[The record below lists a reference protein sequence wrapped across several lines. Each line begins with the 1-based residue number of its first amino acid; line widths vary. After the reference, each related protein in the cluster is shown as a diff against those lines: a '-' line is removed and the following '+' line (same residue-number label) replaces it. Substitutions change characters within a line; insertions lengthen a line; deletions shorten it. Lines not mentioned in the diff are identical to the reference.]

1 MPDVAHPL
9 CEFPNDRPPVPAALR
24 VARKRPPLSRS
35 GAALS
40 GDAPLRQIGSIPL
53 FAGLPEFQL
62 AALAEASREKCYGK
76 DAWVFLKGDRPSSLF
91 AILSGTVK
99 IACQSPSG
107 GEKILDLLGPGQVF
121 GEASLL
127 LDCPYPYS
135 AAALSHTR
143 LMHVEGGALRTLING
158 SPGFSRRMLSRLSQ
172 GIYAIINDL
181 EDYRMRAPRERIVR
195 FLLDQCGLSAQA
207 RPVIAFPAPK
217 HIFASRLGMTPEAL
231 SRGLRDLRDAGLIEA
246 GKVDVKVLDRHGLKL
261 LLD

>member
-1 MPDVAHPL
+1 MPDVASLH
-9 CEFPNDRPPVPAALR
+9 CEFPNDRPPVSAVSR
-24 VARKRPPLSRS
+24 VARKRSPLSRG

-40 GDAPLRQIGSIPL
+40 GDAPLWQIAAIPL

-62 AALAEASREKCYGK
+62 AALAEASREKSYGK
-76 DAWVFLKGDRPSSLF
+76 DAWVFLKGDRPSGLF
-91 AILSGTVK
+91 AIVSGSVK

-121 GEASLL
+121 GDASLL

-135 AAALSHTR
+135 AAALSHTC
-143 LMHVEGGALRTLING
+143 LMHVDGGALHALIHG

-172 GIYAIINDL
+172 GIYAIIDDL
-181 EDYRMRAPRERIVR
+181 EDYRTRAPRERIVR

-231 SRGLRDLRDAGLIEA
+231 SRGLRDLRDAGLIEV
-246 GKVDVKVLDRHGLKL
+246 GKVDVRVLDRHALKL